1 MSVARAGG
9 GIRCVALPSVAV
21 RRDSEAVPRTRQEG
35 IEPPTYG
42 LEGRCSIRLSYWRE
56 WATASGLKHRGER
69 IRTSDP
75 LHPRQVRYQA
85 ALHPANPT
93 PQAGTANTKASQRAI
108 LLSTNDPLKPKEGG
122 FRAREWRNWQT
133 HQT

>member
-1 MSVARAGG
+1 MQFTKLEENNEWTCTPPLAEELARIMWRLSSRTPG
-9 GIRCVALPSVAV
+9 
-21 RRDSEAVPRTRQEG
+21 SETRQEG

-42 LEGRCSIRLSYWRE
+42 LEGRCSIRLSYWRD

-85 ALHPANPT
+85 ALHPANP
-93 PQAGTANTKASQRAI
+93 ASSS
-108 LLSTNDPLKPKEGG
+108 LSS
-122 FRAREWRNWQT
+122 FY
-133 HQT
+133 HQTNGER